1 MYKVKAPQFRHTN
14 YEFVR
19 RMRYA
24 KQAIRDPFFK
34 ILYRMLHKP
43 GYSLF
48 EIALL
53 DSMMAPNIV
62 AVGWKHY
69 TGQQNDE
76 IPIVVFD
83 DTAVASVQITIY
95 DRNGDLIETGYAL
108 PTDRFQDWVYTVLK
122 ENRAIEGC
130 RIVVEAMDWP
140 CNKTTKSY
148 RIPL

>member
-1 MYKVKAPQFRHTN
+1 MYKVKAPKFRHNN
-14 YEFVR
+14 YNFVR

-24 KQAIRDPFFK
+24 KQATKDSFFRT
-34 ILYRMLHKP
+34 LYRMLRKP

-48 EIALL
+48 ETALL

-62 AVGWKHY
+62 AVGWNHY

-95 DRNGDLIETGYAL
+95 DRNGDLIENGYAL
-108 PTDRFQDWVYTVLK
+108 PTYTIEDRL
-122 ENRAIEGC
+122 
-130 RIVVEAMDWP
+130 
-140 CNKTTKSY
+140 
-148 RIPL
+148 